1 MRKCFTVFV
10 DLLFFTNE
18 SSHPQTVVVEKD
30 NTLVGW
36 KLLKGLLKQVS
47 ALLVLP
53 QIEETPG
60 YHESIVEL
68 LAVLPWLGVELVI
81 WVGVVRYERLQQ
93 KRTLQLFFRSDAEQ
107 ELTNPAFTAQR
118 TI

>member
-1 MRKCFTVFV
+1 M
-10 DLLFFTNE
+10 
-18 SSHPQTVVVEKD
+18 EKD

-60 YHESIVEL
+60 YHENIVEL